1 IGIRG
6 IGKADAVFA
15 KRAKADA
22 AAFRGYEGFDLTVVN
37 ANRKFRST
45 REVDLGILR
54 AEPFAAFEDAL
65 ADWIHGRMVP
75 GATTPVPPTVSSL
88 MRIVGWPTETGTP
101 WPSLPQVPG
110 ASFKSLA
117 TISILC
123 KARGPLPT
131 MVAPRT
137 GRPIFPPSTR

>member
-1 IGIRG
+1 MVVPPVEERIIHQAVERVGIGLRG
-6 IGKADAVFA
+6 IGKPDAIVA

-37 ANRKFRST
+37 ANRKFRPA

-88 MRIVGWPTETGTP
+88 MRIVG
-101 WPSLPQVPG
+101 
-110 ASFKSLA
+110 
-117 TISILC
+117 
-123 KARGPLPT
+123 
-131 MVAPRT
+131 
-137 GRPIFPPSTR
+137 